1 MAKSLKETSLST
13 RSARARLSAGVYWRG
28 IDPDVHLGYRRSL
41 RGGRWLVRWYAGE
54 QKYRQL
60 VLGTADD
67 EVSEGTL
74 SYEMAL
80 RSARDAVSAARR
92 AVDPVDDDVMPTVR
106 DVVLGYVAL
115 RDARAAAL
123 AGRPVKSDANS
134 SLGLYVLRRSKL
146 AAKNLC
152 DVTENDLRDWRS
164 SLPAKLKPVTRQ
176 RTATNLK
183 AALNAAY
190 RRYRKRLPGDFAET
204 IRQGLSTADEGS
216 GIQERAR
223 ENQILTDDEV
233 RAIIAKSAETDPDG
247 DLMRLIILLAAT
259 GSRFSQ
265 LARMRV
271 GDVQFEHG
279 RLLVPTSRKGKGRI
293 DGFTPI
299 RVGIDVLTALRP
311 ACEGRKD
318 SDPLLCRW
326 RHKQTGPATWKRD
339 RRGPWTSS
347 SEMLRPWNAVC
358 AAAGLPG
365 VIPYALRHS
374 SIVRGIRAGLPIRLV
389 AALHDTSVVMI
400 ERHYSRWITDGL
412 DELAARAIID
422 LIADPAARLAA

>member
-1 MAKSLKETSLST
+1 MAKVLKETSLST
-13 RSARARLSAGVYWRG
+13 RSTRARLSTGVYWRG
-28 IDPDVHLGYRRSL
+28 IDPDVHLGYRKGG
-41 RGGRWLVRWYAGE
+41 RGGRWLVRWYAGD

-67 EVSEGTL
+67 ELSEGTL

-92 AVDPVDDDVMPTVR
+92 AAAPADDDVMPTVR
-106 DVVLGYVAL
+106 EVVLGYVAI
-115 RDARAAAL
+115 RDARASAL
-123 AGRPVKSDANS
+123 AGRPVKSDASS

-146 AAKNLC
+146 VAKNLC

-164 SLPAKLKPVTRQ
+164 SLPLKLKPVTRQ

-233 RAIIAKSAETDPDG
+233 RAIVAKSAEIDADG
-247 DLMRLIILLAAT
+247 DLTRLIILLSAT
-259 GSRFSQ
+259 GARFSQ
-265 LARMRV
+265 LARMTI
-271 GDVQFEHG
+271 GDVQFQHG
-279 RLLVPTSRKGKGRI
+279 RVLVPTSRKGKGRI

-299 RVGIDVLTALRP
+299 RVGVDVLMVLRP
-311 ACEGRKD
+311 ACEGRKSTD
-318 SDPLLCRW
+318 SLLCRW
-326 RHKQTGPATWKRD
+326 RYKQTGPATWKRD
-339 RRGPWTSS
+339 RRGPWTSAA
-347 SEMLRPWNAVC
+347 EMLRRWHAVC

-374 SIVRGIRAGLPIRLV
+374 SIVRGIRVGLPIRLV

-412 DELAARAIID
+412 DDLAARAIID
-422 LIADPAARLAA
+422 LIGATELSNAA